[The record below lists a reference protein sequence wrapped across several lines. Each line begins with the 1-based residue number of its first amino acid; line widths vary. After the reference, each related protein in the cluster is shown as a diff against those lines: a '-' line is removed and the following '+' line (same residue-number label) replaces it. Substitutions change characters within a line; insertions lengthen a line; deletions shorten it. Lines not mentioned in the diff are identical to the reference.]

1 MKIYI
6 DESGSLGVRSKN
18 QYFVL
23 AALVCHNK
31 VADKKLKQLG
41 KNIYKEYLAP
51 NNLQEIHA
59 THTSF
64 PVKQRILNKIAKI
77 QDITIYYL
85 AVEQDKIHKNLIL
98 YPNICY
104 NYLIGLL
111 LEDIILEAQNNVDI
125 ILDNHS
131 TKVGSLNSLHE
142 YLKIKA
148 FTEWGYNYNF
158 RSQFMESHK
167 VWGIQMIDVIANSI
181 FTHYN
186 YNKSSLYKITKHY
199 YKSKKFP
206 Y

>member
-1 MKIYI
+1 
-6 DESGSLGVRSKN
+6 
-18 QYFVL
+18 L
-23 AALVCHNK
+23 AALVCHTK

-131 TKVGSLNSLHE
+131 TEVGSLNSLHE

-148 FTEWGYNYNF
+148 FTEWGHNYNF